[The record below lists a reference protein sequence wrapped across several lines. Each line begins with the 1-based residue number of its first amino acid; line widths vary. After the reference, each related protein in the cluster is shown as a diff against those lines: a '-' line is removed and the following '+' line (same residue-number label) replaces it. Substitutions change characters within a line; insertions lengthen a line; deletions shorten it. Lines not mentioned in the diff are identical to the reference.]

1 MRRLPSTDIQ
11 APVASE
17 ASAFAPLSTSAP
29 QNDTLR
35 CSGNQMHFS
44 ATTHRCEADARHDC
58 LSVRHPQP
66 MQTAIT
72 PGRFRLNSRRMS
84 PPSYLCTSFRLSGQ
98 PLTQGPS
105 APSAF
110 SVQPGQFRTFEM
122 PTNLQTTDQPLPVLL
137 VQSLRQALLDLQVS
151 ENHAS
156 NAPSK
161 PVVNSEATCCRQTT
175 GHYKSHP

>member
-1 MRRLPSTDIQ
+1 MPRLLSTDIQ

-17 ASAFAPLSTSAP
+17 ASAFAPLSASAP

-35 CSGNQMHFS
+35 RSGNQMHFS
-44 ATTHRCEADARHDC
+44 ATTHRCEAAARHDC
-58 LSVRHPQP
+58 WSVRYPQP

-72 PGRFRLNSRRMS
+72 LGRFPPNSRRMS
-84 PPSYLCTSFRLSGQ
+84 PPSYLCSSFRLLGQ
-98 PLTQGPS
+98 PPTQGTS

-110 SVQPGQFRTFEM
+110 SVQPYPFRAFEM
-122 PTNLQTTDQPLPVLL
+122 PTNLQTTDQSLPILI
-137 VQSLRQALLDLQVS
+137 VQSLRQALLDPQAS

-161 PVVNSEATCCRQTT
+161 FVVNSSRKRGQ
-175 GHYKSHP
+175 GKGVILY